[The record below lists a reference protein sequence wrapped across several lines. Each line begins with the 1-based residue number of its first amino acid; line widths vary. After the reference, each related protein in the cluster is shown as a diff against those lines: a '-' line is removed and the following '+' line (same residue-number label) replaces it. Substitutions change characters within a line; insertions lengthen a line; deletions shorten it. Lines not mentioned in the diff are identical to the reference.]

1 MNIKL
6 NLEDKM
12 LNPGVINLRQFTSGT
27 DTLVFLMPDYI
38 YETTNLSKLDCY
50 AICDMPVT
58 EEDYRINETKL
69 ATEIVEDVLQ
79 ITWNITG
86 YTTAKEGTITYQI
99 VFKDKTNEQTKIW
112 LSDKAIIFV
121 NSSVNVDGMLPAMF
135 PDILMQWEERM
146 KQTDS
151 DSISNLEETI
161 KQVNL
166 AKEEVSKAEAQVN
179 LAKQEV
185 TKATEQAELATA
197 EANRSKQEAD
207 KSKEQADKAELIKSN
222 VEQLVG
228 YDPVDAIGQE
238 VMQARGV
245 HNLLGD
251 RLTSIE
257 TDVMDVDEKYTT
269 LQEAISTLS
278 TFKKEIVDIL
288 PTENID
294 TDTIYFV
301 PKTESENDS
310 YDEYIF
316 INSKWEHIGSTA
328 IDLSDYYTKAETNEI
343 ANFKL
348 KNYDADSTET
358 GLLETLTVAYKDQV
372 KDNGNYDTIEKKFA
386 INLANVADG
395 YNLMGLEKIGYYV
408 TLHQHPRS
416 ASNVYFNFTNMYN
429 QSMTYSIELKTDASD
444 NVLILNDSVVKK
456 VENIIDGTINSDIVL
471 GRRKAIK
478 LATEGLSSS
487 TYQDPVNIAKVE
499 TWGAGNLVKVF
510 GDSHF
515 DTVFRIAQN
524 DRIHVLEG
532 DVDISTIND
541 AKKLAYTDEIVASET
556 VKNIRTL
563 TLAQYN
569 ALTTK
574 DTSTLYLIMG

>member
-38 YETTNLSKLDCY
+38 YETTDLSKLDCY

-99 VFKDKTNEQTKIW
+99 VFKNKTNDQTKIW
-112 LSDKAIIFV
+112 LSDKAIMFV
-121 NSSVNVDGMLPAMF
+121 NSSLNVDGMLPAIF

-151 DSISNLEETI
+151 NSAINLEETI

-166 AKEEVSKAEAQVN
+166 AKDEVTKAETQVD

-185 TKATEQAELATA
+185 TKATEQVELATS

-257 TDVMDVDEKYTT
+257 TDVDEKYNV
-269 LQEAISTLS
+269 LQEALSTLNA
-278 TFKKEIVDIL
+278 FKKEVVGVL

-328 IDLSDYYTKAETNEI
+328 IDLSDYYTKAETKEI
-343 ANFKL
+343 ANLKL
-348 KNYDADSTET
+348 KYYTPDIADTNMLNALSQ
-358 GLLETLTVAYKDQV
+358 LYRDNADMQISYKISIANRKAILDLTSVSDSF
-372 KDNGNYDTIEKKFA
+372 D
-386 INLANVADG
+386 
-395 YNLMGLEKIGYYV
+395 LMGLEKTNYLIEF
-408 TLHQHPRS
+408 THPTIS
-416 ASNVYFNFTNMYN
+416 SSYWYFKFTGLYDCTKVYTIKLTEAPNNYLGIAED
-429 QSMTYSIELKTDASD
+429 YE
-444 NVLILNDSVVKK
+444 VKK
-456 VENIIDGTINSDIVL
+456 IENIVDGNLNSDIIL
-471 GRRKAIK
+471 GKYKAYK
-478 LATEGLSSS
+478 LATKGTTSALYEE
-487 TYQDPVNIAKVE
+487 PVNIAKME
-499 TWGAGNLVKVF
+499 TYGSGNAVKVF
-510 GDSHF
+510 GDKMF
-515 DTVFRIAQN
+515 ATAFRVSEN
-524 DRIHVLEG
+524 DHIHVLQG
-532 DVDISTIND
+532 DADISTIDD

-556 VKNIRTL
+556 VKNIKTL

-569 ALTTK
+569 GLLTK
-574 DTSTLYLIMG
+574 DENTLYLITG